1 MSRRLS
7 FSQRGRAS
15 QHLRMAD
22 LFPMS
27 CSSLR
32 SACILALMLLCL
44 GSLLSTFAQQTEAAK
59 AKTPSSWTADETLAA
74 YARSADLMEST
85 AILVPN
91 LSRTTEPLLEAS
103 KQAVTNLNG
112 NGQMRNMVFVYK
124 LITNVRAYLQLF
136 DALEKP
142 YPLPETAARQITELR
157 LLNTQLEALHMSL
170 MEGGERTIR
179 GSDWDNRARYRDANS
194 KLPRPGARNPRVVFL
209 GDSITD
215 AWRLEEYFSG
225 SDFVNRGISGQI
237 TGQMLGRF
245 KQDVVDLAP
254 QAVVILA
261 GTNDIGRGVSSDA
274 TEQNLTMIMDLAE
287 KHRIK
292 VILCTL
298 LPVSDYALERGARF
312 QQTLRRPPSR
322 ILALNTWIRNAART
336 RNLTVVD
343 YHQALADEGGF
354 LKRNISDDGLH
365 PNAAGYRIMAPLVQ
379 DAIRKAVRN

>member
-1 MSRRLS
+1 
-7 FSQRGRAS
+7 
-15 QHLRMAD
+15 
-22 LFPMS
+22 
-27 CSSLR
+27 
-32 SACILALMLLCL
+32 MLLCL
-44 GSLLSTFAQQTEAAK
+44 GSLLCTFAQQTEAAK

-298 LPVSDYALERGARF
+298 LPVSDYALERGPRF

-354 LKRNISDDGLH
+354 LKRNTSDDGLH